1 MDNKPGLIRLE
12 PRGPSGFELVDMEL
26 KAGGF

>member
-1 MDNKPGLIRLE
+1 MDNKLGLIRLE
-12 PRGPSGFELVDMEL
+12 PRAPSGIELVDMEL